1 MTQQEVWL
9 RLSEVR
15 GLGAARL
22 CKLVDELINHDRHT
36 FALLAA
42 LGLNEAQITAYLH
55 PRLID
60 INASLKWTEEEDQH
74 LICFNSADYPPLL
87 KQIASPPR
95 LLYVKGPL
103 ELLNSPQLAMVG
115 SRHCSSYGE
124 HWAQYF
130 AAGLVNSGFT
140 ITSGLA
146 LGIDGICHRAA
157 LEAKG
162 KTVAVLGSGLRRI
175 HPRCHSSLADRIVV
189 QGGAL
194 VSEFPLNMPPI
205 PHNFPRRNRIISGM
219 SVGVLI
225 VEASQRSG
233 SLITA
238 RCALEQG
245 REVFALPGAIDSP
258 NSEGSHWLIKQG
270 AYLVTDPIDIAE
282 HIGSGLTWLS
292 AEKSSFFTDSASLR
306 EKIAAEVNI
315 CAEVAELELPFVDVL
330 ANVGYEVT
338 PVDVVAER
346 AGQPVP
352 VVVGKLLELEL
363 AGWIAAVSGGYVRI
377 RRAGHVR
384 RTNVLI

>member
-15 GLGAARL
+15 GLGVERL
-22 CKLVDELINHDRHT
+22 CWLVEELSRHT
-36 FALLAA
+36 RHTSRLLTN
-42 LGLNEAQITAYLH
+42 LGLNEAQITTYFH
-55 PRLID
+55 PRSID
-60 INASLKWTEEEDQH
+60 IEASLRWMEEEGNH
-74 LICFNSADYPPLL
+74 LIPLNSENYPLLL

-95 LLYVKGPL
+95 LLYVKGTP
-103 ELLNSPQLAMVG
+103 ELLNSPQMAMVG
-115 SRHCSSYGE
+115 SRHCSHYGE

-130 AAGLVNSGFT
+130 AAGLVNCGFT

-162 KTVAVLGSGLRRI
+162 KTVAVLGSGLKKI
-175 HPRCHSSLADRIVV
+175 HPRCHLALAERIVK
-189 QGGAL
+189 QGGTL
-194 VSEFPLNMPPI
+194 VSEFPLMTPPM

-225 VEASQRSG
+225 VEASLRSG

-245 REVFALPGAIDSP
+245 REVFALPGSVDSP
-258 NSEGSHWLIKQG
+258 NSEGAHWLIKQG
-270 AYLVTDPIDIAE
+270 AYLVTDPVDIAE